1 MENGSYF
8 FRQEESFSVVQPI
21 SNTLKYDGKTHIRH
35 AGLLLDGIKDL
46 TIDGNGAQLI
56 FDGEMT
62 PAVLLDCSNVTLK
75 NFSVDFRRR
84 RVSEM
89 TLLSIQGKNMLFSVH
104 PESPYRIEQGEF
116 FFVGP
121 SGREERSPLWQIAQI
136 ALPEKGL
143 NNRTARDPIREA
155 LSCRERGEHCVEF
168 FYPDIPD
175 PVYVPG
181 QVWQFRNPERTEVGI
196 LLHHSTG
203 IHLHKLHLKFTPG
216 LGVIAELCKDVLC
229 G

>member
-1 MENGSYF
+1 MEEERVFFFPAGEFRKEAFVKLLTEVRQYGEKARIELENGSYF
-8 FRQEESFSVVQPI
+8 FRQEESFPVVQPI

-89 TLLSIQGKNMLFSVH
+89 TLLSIQGKTMLFSVH

-116 FFVGP
+116 FLWDLPEGRNGP
-121 SGREERSPLWQIAQI
+121 RCGRSPRSL
-136 ALPEKGL
+136 
-143 NNRTARDPIREA
+143 
-155 LSCRERGEHCVEF
+155 CRR
-168 FYPDIPD
+168 
-175 PVYVPG
+175 
-181 QVWQFRNPERTEVGI
+181 R
-196 LLHHSTG
+196 
-203 IHLHKLHLKFTPG
+203 
-216 LGVIAELCKDVLC
+216 A
-229 G
+229 